1 MIHNWIRGF
10 VDSWFH
16 SFIRVDLKPLFDR
29 VFEVQSA
36 KLGGVEHPQATLKA
50 NWEELVRGAKDA
62 ADHRQQVL
70 HDNQEV
76 LGDQGAHVQKV
87 IFLIF

>member
-1 MIHNWIRGF
+1 MDGF
-10 VDSWFH
+10 VDSWIRGFIH